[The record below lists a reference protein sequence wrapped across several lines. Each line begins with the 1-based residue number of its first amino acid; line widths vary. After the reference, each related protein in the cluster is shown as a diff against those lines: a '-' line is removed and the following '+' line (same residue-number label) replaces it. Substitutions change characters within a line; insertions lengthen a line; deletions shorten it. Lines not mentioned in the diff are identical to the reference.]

1 MSGMRRLLTC
11 AVVMLFTCTLAYS
24 QRSYEL
30 SHQVLVTAASVEP
43 VKDGIS
49 YQQTVGETA
58 VEITLPDIYI
68 LTQGFQQPRFIPPT
82 DYPVREG
89 NGVDFFPNP
98 VTDDAEK
105 PNIFNIRMFGVLGRH
120 YYIIITNLP
129 GAVMYTTDLEFSP
142 EHDVIHEINLER
154 YSDGIYV
161 ARVWSADGV
170 IDRSFKIEKL

>member
-1 MSGMRRLLTC
+1 MLLTGTM
-11 AVVMLFTCTLAYS
+11 AFS

-30 SHQVLVTAASVEP
+30 SHQVLVAAASVEP

-49 YQQTVGETA
+49 YQQTIGEAA

-68 LTQGFQQPRFIPPT
+68 LTQGFQQPRFIPKV
-82 DYPVREG
+82 DLPVREG

-98 VTDDAEK
+98 VTKAAEK
-105 PNIFNIRMFGVLGRH
+105 PDIFNIRMFGVLGRH

-142 EHDVIHEINLER
+142 EHDVIHEVDLHR
-154 YSDGIYV
+154 YVDGIYV
-161 ARVWSADGV
+161 ARVWSSDGV